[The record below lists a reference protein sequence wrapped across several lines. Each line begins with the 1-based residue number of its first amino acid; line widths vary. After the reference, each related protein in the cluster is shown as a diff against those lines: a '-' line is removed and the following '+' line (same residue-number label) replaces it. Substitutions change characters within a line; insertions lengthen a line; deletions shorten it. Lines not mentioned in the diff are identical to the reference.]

1 MQSPPGDPE
10 ICYLLLFPVAILR
23 QSHRH
28 RAGSDEGCLG
38 LLSALG
44 YAPPGLILLLP

>member
-1 MQSPPGDPE
+1 MQSPPGDLE
-10 ICYLLLFPVAILR
+10 IFYLLFFPVAILR

-28 RAGSDEGCLG
+28 RADSNEGCLS
-38 LLSALG
+38 LLNALG